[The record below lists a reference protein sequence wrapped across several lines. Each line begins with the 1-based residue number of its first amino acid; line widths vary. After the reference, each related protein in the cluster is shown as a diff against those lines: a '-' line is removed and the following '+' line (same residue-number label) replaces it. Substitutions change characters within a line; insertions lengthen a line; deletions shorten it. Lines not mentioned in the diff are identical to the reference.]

1 MPKLTEQT
9 RKQSSNCIKI
19 MKLLTY
25 LTSDHQQRAAFIH
38 NNKAVDLEDF
48 GEIVNF
54 PLPSTILELIDMG
67 FEVIDEI
74 HSLLGDVTE
83 VELNEISYD
92 LDEIQILAPIP
103 KPRKNI
109 IGIGLNYTEHVAESA
124 RTLDTTGKLPQKPII
139 FSKPP
144 TTVTGP
150 NTNILLNPKLTQQLD
165 WEVELAVVIGK
176 KGKYVAK
183 EDAMDYVFGYT
194 IINDISARDC
204 RREGQWIVSKGQDTF
219 APMGPYLITKDEIEN
234 PHNLN
239 LSLKLNGVEK
249 QNSNTKFMLFNINDL
264 IEDLSTVFTIE
275 PGDIIATGTP
285 AGVGAGRNPQEWM
298 KDGDVVECYVEK
310 IGKLT
315 NTVKEIRF

>member
-1 MPKLTEQT
+1 
-9 RKQSSNCIKI
+9 

-25 LTSDHQQRAAFIH
+25 KTNDSEPRLGFIH
-38 NNKAVDLEDF
+38 NNQVIDMEDF
-48 GEIVNF
+48 GEISNF
-54 PLPSTILELIDMG
+54 PLPTTMLELIDMG
-67 FEVIDEI
+67 FELVE
-74 HSLLGDVTE
+74 
-83 VELNEISYD
+83 ELNDMIAETEPAFFEEIGYEM
-92 LDEIQILAPIP
+92 DEVIFLAPIP

-144 TTVTGP
+144 TTVTAT
-150 NTNILLNPKLTQQLD
+150 NTEVIKNTKLTSQLD

-176 KGKYVAK
+176 KAKYVSKA
-183 EDAMDYVFGYT
+183 DAMDYVFGYT

-219 APMGPYLITKDEIEN
+219 APMGPILVTKDEIEN

-239 LSLKLNGVEK
+239 LSLKVNGIEK
-249 QNSNTKFMLFNINDL
+249 QNSNTKFLLFNINDL
-264 IEDLSTVFTIE
+264 IEDLSIVFTLE

-285 AGVGAGRNPQEWM
+285 AGVGAGRNPQEWLH
-298 KDGDVVECYVEK
+298 DGDVMEATIEG
-310 IGKLT
+310 IGT
-315 NTVKEIRF
+315 IVNTVKEILK

>member
-1 MPKLTEQT
+1 
-9 RKQSSNCIKI
+9 

-25 LTSDHQQRAAFIH
+25 KTQDTEPRLGFLH
-38 NNKAVDLEDF
+38 NNQVIDMEDF
-48 GEIVNF
+48 GEISNF
-54 PLPSTILELIDMG
+54 PLPNDMLGLIDMG
-67 FEVIDEI
+67 FEIIPEI
-74 HSLLGDVTE
+74 S
-83 VELNEISYD
+83 ELISETPENFFEEIAYEMNEIT
-92 LDEIQILAPIP
+92 ILAPIE

-124 RTLDTTGKLPQKPII
+124 RGLDTTGKLPTKPII

-144 TTVTGP
+144 TTVAAT
-150 NTNILLNPKLTQQLD
+150 NTEIIKNTKLTSQLD
-165 WEVELAVVIGK
+165 WECELAVVISK

-183 EDAMDYVFGYT
+183 ENAMDYVFGYT
-194 IINDISARDC
+194 VINDISARDC

-239 LSLKLNGVEK
+239 LSLKVNGVEK

-264 IEDLSTVFTIE
+264 IEDLSIVFTLE
-275 PGDIIATGTP
+275 AGDIIATGTP

-298 KDGDVVECYVEK
+298 HDGDVVEATVEG
-310 IGKLT
+310 IGT
-315 NTVKEIRF
+315 IVNTIKEI